1 ALDGVQAAEKLLK
14 AQQGTRPDVL
24 QAEIQLGTVR
34 TALQDARVRF
44 ASAWRQLVNVI
55 GLPEMPP
62 TMVAGNLEDDVP
74 QLDWQESLQE
84 LLASSPLLQAQ
95 LAQIREAE
103 LEVKLA
109 RAQAVP
115 NMNVQVVAERDHV
128 QKFTT
133 VSTLV
138 SMPVVVF
145 NRNQGNI
152 VKAQGNLVQQTKE
165 YERIRLA
172 LADQLAVSFR
182 QYLSLRNQA
191 DTLHKDI
198 LPRAKESLDLTTQ
211 GYKA

>member
-1 ALDGVQAAEKLLK
+1 QPGQSQSQGVFFSQELVTAGKLSLARAAGREEIAFSNWQLKAQQARVLNDVRIRYFEVLGAQRAIKAAEELEALALDGVQAAEKLLK

-103 LEVKLA
+103 LEVKL
-109 RAQAVP
+109 
-115 NMNVQVVAERDHV
+115 
-128 QKFTT
+128 
-133 VSTLV
+133 
-138 SMPVVVF
+138 
-145 NRNQGNI
+145 
-152 VKAQGNLVQQTKE
+152 
-165 YERIRLA
+165 
-172 LADQLAVSFR
+172 
-182 QYLSLRNQA
+182 
-191 DTLHKDI
+191 
-198 LPRAKESLDLTTQ
+198 
-211 GYKA
+211 